1 MQTQIA
7 SAAILP
13 FRPRSKVSSPRVSA
27 RFSWRERAGIEEWAP
42 QARLFGLTR
51 LVVESE
57 AEPGGFVLI
66 YGEDKPWAAYGI
78 GIEHGRF
85 IAWRPATGVTF
96 GEFDNLAD
104 AFAAVIANRTSGSMP
119 VQL

>member
-13 FRPRSKVSSPRVSA
+13 FRPRSKVLLARVSD